1 MVLIAIL
8 FVSVCLS
15 LVKQMGKAWRHMT
28 GHEMAVRKN
37 GLYIH
42 TAIDIHTAI
51 GNIAT
56 YS

>member
-1 MVLIAIL
+1 MLIAIL

-15 LVKQMGKAWRHMT
+15 LGKQMGKTLWRTMT